1 MKKAKTKENTME
13 KYVPA
18 VIRWIEN
25 TFDMSAIQVED
36 FSVFP
41 AGKLIRDENGHTM
54 VVFYD
59 IWTEQ
64 VKYTFP
70 TGK

>member
-1 MKKAKTKENTME
+1 MVTKQKADPMQ
-13 KYVPA
+13 KYVPI
-18 VIRWIEN
+18 VMQWIEEA
-25 TFDMSAIQVED
+25 FDMTAIQVED

-41 AGKLIRDENGHTM
+41 AGKLIHDENGHTM

-59 IWTEQ
+59 VWTDQ

-70 TGK
+70 KK

>member
-1 MKKAKTKENTME
+1 MVTKQKADPMQ
-13 KYVPA
+13 KYVPI
-18 VIRWIEN
+18 VMQWIEEA
-25 TFDMSAIQVED
+25 FDMTAIQVED

-59 IWTEQ
+59 VWTDQ

-70 TGK
+70 KK

>member
-1 MKKAKTKENTME
+1 MLTKQKADPMQ
-13 KYVPA
+13 KYVPI
-18 VIRWIEN
+18 VMQWIEEA
-25 TFDMSAIQVED
+25 FDMTAIQVED

-59 IWTEQ
+59 VWTDQ

-70 TGK
+70 KK